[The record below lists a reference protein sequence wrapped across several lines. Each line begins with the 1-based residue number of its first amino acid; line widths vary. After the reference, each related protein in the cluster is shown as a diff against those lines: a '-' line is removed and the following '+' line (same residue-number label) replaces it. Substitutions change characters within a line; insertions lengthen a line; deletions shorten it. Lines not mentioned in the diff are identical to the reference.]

1 MAQAAPGSELW
12 CKTKQPGSA
21 TKRQAKIKAWF
32 DHPDLV
38 ADPASHQRDLRVIEH
53 NALFAVEP
61 ALTFVDSGNDGGG
74 AERQTPAR
82 NPDRSI

>member
-1 MAQAAPGSELW
+1 MARSAAGSELQREM
-12 CKTKQPGSA
+12 KQAGSA
-21 TKRQAKIKAWF
+21 AEYLAEIEARF